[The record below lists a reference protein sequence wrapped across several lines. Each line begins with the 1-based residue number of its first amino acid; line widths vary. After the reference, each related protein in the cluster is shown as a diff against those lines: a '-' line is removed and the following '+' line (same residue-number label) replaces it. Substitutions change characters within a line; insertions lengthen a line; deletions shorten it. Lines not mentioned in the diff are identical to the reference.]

1 MALQHYEA
9 ALRCLED
16 ADERAALEALDFAEV
31 FLARAQDDDVRRG
44 LVAEVSLARGALL
57 EVADPTNARL
67 AYDRSYAADG
77 NAAAALRAARLA
89 WRCGDDEA
97 ACEALLKRAR
107 AAAADDEEAR
117 GDAAELLGRFL
128 AERGRVH
135 EVHELAELGYD
146 RTFSREA
153 LTNALHAV
161 HCEDAPARLFDDA
174 LPANALAALRRA
186 LRPSALYWRETDY
199 GSPAV
204 GFFSF
209 THRIDALSDTALE
222 GVLQAIWRAAAK
234 ALPEARH
241 ATYVE
246 WWAHTRRRGDG
257 HALHYDS
264 VPGLTEGAPPR
275 HPLAS
280 TVTFLEASVGGPT
293 LIFDQTVANK
303 RSTRAWVA
311 AARPN
316 RLLVFDGSL
325 LHGVL
330 PGGRG
335 EGRRTTFMAN
345 FWRDD
350 PRAGDA
356 SDREATRGTNV
367 LFPPPHCDWPA
378 DFAERV
384 GDVEIR
390 CEGCAAPA
398 VALEDVVTRLDGGAV
413 APGDLLTDGTF
424 FDCLETI
431 GCEARAGG
439 ADEDVAA
446 APARQD
452 YGRYE
457 IGAGAA
463 GLGSSSSDDGSDEDG
478 GMPTY
483 GYGCIACHHAADG
496 CIACRAVDDRCF
508 GDDFGPT
515 ADVDYSDSSSE
526 DDEALAR
533 DAAARRIEAV
543 ISRARAA
550 GVPGAEK
557 YDGAWIAKSV
567 RQAAC
572 PEIFADRVEDTIVKR
587 ILAARTG
594 TKRSIRE
601 AAAQARARRKARR
614 QR

>member
-1 MALQHYEA
+1 MPKRKKRRQNDSSRAMQQALDHYEC
-9 ALRCLED
+9 ALRNLED

-31 FLARAQDDDVRRG
+31 FLERAQDDDVRRG

-57 EVADPTNARL
+57 EVADPMNARL
-67 AYDRSYAADG
+67 AYDRSFSADG

-97 ACEALLKRAR
+97 ACEALLERAR

-128 AERGRVH
+128 AERGRVR
-135 EVHELAELGYD
+135 EVHELGELGYD
-146 RTFSREA
+146 RTFSRQA
-153 LTNALHAV
+153 LTNALAARS
-161 HCEDAPARLFDDA
+161 CKDAPARLFDDA
-174 LPANALAALRRA
+174 LPSKALAALRRA
-186 LRPSALYWRETDY
+186 LRPAARYWRETDY

-209 THRIDALSDTALE
+209 THRIDALADTALE

-264 VPGLTEGAPPR
+264 VPGLVDGAPPR

-335 EGRRTTFMAN
+335 HGRRTTFMAN

-356 SDREATRGTNV
+356 SDNEATRGTNI
-367 LFPPPHCDWPA
+367 LFPPPDCDWPA
-378 DFAERV
+378 DFGERV
-384 GDVEIR
+384 GDVDIR

-398 VALEDVVTRLDGGAV
+398 VALEDVVTRLDGQKAS
-413 APGDLLTDGTF
+413 PGDLLTDGTF

-439 ADEDVAA
+439 ADETDVAA
-446 APARQD
+446 D
-452 YGRYE
+452 S
-457 IGAGAA
+457 
-463 GLGSSSSDDGSDEDG
+463 GSEDG
-478 GMPTY
+478 GTP
-483 GYGCIACHHAADG
+483 
-496 CIACRAVDDRCF
+496 
-508 GDDFGPT
+508 P
-515 ADVDYSDSSSE
+515 
-526 DDEALAR
+526 
-533 DAAARRIEAV
+533 
-543 ISRARAA
+543 
-550 GVPGAEK
+550 
-557 YDGAWIAKSV
+557 
-567 RQAAC
+567 
-572 PEIFADRVEDTIVKR
+572 
-587 ILAARTG
+587 

-614 QR
+614 RRRNV

>member
-1 MALQHYEA
+1 
-9 ALRCLED
+9 
-16 ADERAALEALDFAEV
+16 
-31 FLARAQDDDVRRG
+31 
-44 LVAEVSLARGALL
+44 
-57 EVADPTNARL
+57 
-67 AYDRSYAADG
+67 
-77 NAAAALRAARLA
+77 
-89 WRCGDDEA
+89 
-97 ACEALLKRAR
+97 
-107 AAAADDEEAR
+107 
-117 GDAAELLGRFL
+117 
-128 AERGRVH
+128 
-135 EVHELAELGYD
+135 
-146 RTFSREA
+146 
-153 LTNALHAV
+153 
-161 HCEDAPARLFDDA
+161 
-174 LPANALAALRRA
+174 
-186 LRPSALYWRETDY
+186 
-199 GSPAV
+199 
-204 GFFSF
+204 
-209 THRIDALSDTALE
+209 
-222 GVLQAIWRAAAK
+222 
-234 ALPEARH
+234 
-241 ATYVE
+241 
-246 WWAHTRRRGDG
+246 
-257 HALHYDS
+257 
-264 VPGLTEGAPPR
+264 
-275 HPLAS
+275 
-280 TVTFLEASVGGPT
+280 
-293 LIFDQTVANK
+293 
-303 RSTRAWVA
+303 
-311 AARPN
+311 
-316 RLLVFDGSL
+316 
-325 LHGVL
+325 
-330 PGGRG
+330 
-335 EGRRTTFMAN
+335 MAN

-384 GDVEIR
+384 GDVAIR

-413 APGDLLTDGTF
+413 APGDLLTEGTF

-439 ADEDVAA
+439 ADEAGSEVEVAA
-446 APARQD
+446 VPERE

-601 AAAQARARRKARR
+601 AAARARARRKARR
-614 QR
+614 RR

>member
-1 MALQHYEA
+1 MPKRKKRRQNNDACSKAMQHYEA
-9 ALRCLED
+9 ALRNLED
-16 ADERAALEALDFAEV
+16 ADEPAALEALDFAEV
-31 FLARAQDDDVRRG
+31 FLERAQDDDVRRG

-57 EVADPTNARL
+57 EVMDPINARL

-97 ACEALLKRAR
+97 ACEALLERAR
-107 AAAADDEEAR
+107 AAAEDDEEAR

-146 RTFSREA
+146 RTFSRKA
-153 LTNALHAV
+153 LTNALHARP
-161 HCEDAPARLFDDA
+161 CDDAPARLFDDA
-174 LPANALAALRRA
+174 LPSKALAALRRA
-186 LRPSALYWRETDY
+186 LRPAARYWRETDY

-209 THRIDALSDTALE
+209 THRLDSLKDTALE
-222 GVLQAIWRAAAK
+222 GVLGAIWRAAVK
-234 ALPEARH
+234 ALPEARN

-264 VPGLTEGAPPR
+264 VPGLVDEAPPR

-293 LIFDQTVANK
+293 IIFDQTVANK

-311 AARPN
+311 PARPN

-325 LHGVL
+325 LHGVV

-335 EGRRTTFMAN
+335 QGRRTTFMAN

-356 SDREATRGTNV
+356 SDREATRGTNI
-367 LFPPPHCDWPA
+367 LFPPPDSEWPA
-378 DFAERV
+378 DFGERV

-390 CEGCAAPA
+390 CEGQNAPA
-398 VALEDVVTRLDGGAV
+398 VALKDVVTRLDGGAV
-413 APGDLLTDGTF
+413 SPGDLLTDGTF
-424 FDCLETI
+424 FDCLETL

-457 IGAGAA
+457 IRTDAA
-463 GLGSSSSDDGSDEDG
+463 GLSSSEDDDGFDEDDE
-478 GMPTY
+478 MPTY
-483 GYGCIACHHAADG
+483 GYGCIGCHHAADG

-515 ADVDYSDSSSE
+515 ADVDYADSSSE
-526 DDEALAR
+526 DDL
-533 DAAARRIEAV
+533 
-543 ISRARAA
+543 
-550 GVPGAEK
+550 PPP
-557 YDGAWIAKSV
+557 AK
-567 RQAAC
+567 RL
-572 PEIFADRVEDTIVKR
+572 RGR
-587 ILAARTG
+587 WN
-594 TKRSIRE
+594 RSIYE
-601 AAAQARARRKARR
+601 AAERARARRKARR
-614 QR
+614 RRN

>member
-1 MALQHYEA
+1 MQHYEC
-9 ALRCLED
+9 ALRNLED

-31 FLARAQDDDVRRG
+31 FLERAQDDEVRRG

-57 EVADPTNARL
+57 EVADPSNARL
-67 AYDRSYAADG
+67 AYDRSFSADG

-89 WRCGDDEA
+89 WRCGDDEV
-97 ACEALLKRAR
+97 ACEALLERAR
-107 AAAADDEEAR
+107 AAAAGDEEAR
-117 GDAAELLGRFL
+117 GDAAELVGRFL
-128 AERGRVH
+128 AERGRVQ
-135 EVHELAELGYD
+135 EVHELADLGYD

-153 LTNALHAV
+153 LTNALAARP
-161 HCEDAPARLFDDA
+161 CDGAPARLFDDA
-174 LPANALAALRRA
+174 LPAKALAALRRA
-186 LRPSALYWRETDY
+186 LRPAARYWRETDY

-209 THRIDALSDTALE
+209 THRLDSLKDTALE
-222 GVLQAIWRAAAK
+222 GVLGAIWRAAVK
-234 ALPEARH
+234 ALPEARN

-311 AARPN
+311 PARPN

-335 EGRRTTFMAN
+335 HGRRTTFMAN

-356 SDREATRGTNV
+356 SDNEATRGTNI
-367 LFPPPHCDWPA
+367 LFPPPDSEWPA
-378 DFAERV
+378 DFGERV

-390 CEGCAAPA
+390 CEGQNAPA
-398 VALEDVVTRLDGGAV
+398 VALKDVVTRLDGGAV
-413 APGDLLTDGTF
+413 SPGDLLTDGTF
-424 FDCLETI
+424 FDCLETL

-457 IGAGAA
+457 IRTDAA
-463 GLGSSSSDDGSDEDG
+463 GLSSSEDDDGFDEDDE
-478 GMPTY
+478 MPTY
-483 GYGCIACHHAADG
+483 GYGCIGCHHAADG

-526 DDEALAR
+526 DDL
-533 DAAARRIEAV
+533 
-543 ISRARAA
+543 
-550 GVPGAEK
+550 PPP
-557 YDGAWIAKSV
+557 AK
-567 RQAAC
+567 RL
-572 PEIFADRVEDTIVKR
+572 RGR
-587 ILAARTG
+587 WN
-594 TKRSIRE
+594 RSIYE
-601 AAAQARARRKARR
+601 AAERARARRKARR
-614 QR
+614 RRSRNYCVVTV